1 MTQRHNT
8 GWLKVCSQSA
18 MGLVLGAVVGTAQA
32 SGTMSGYQDDV
43 ESLDAALGSLVE
55 SYRADTQAGD
65 ELATFKQQWESV
77 EYHEAVE
84 DNAKPLYPLIW
95 QAIGQLENTL
105 DDSAA
110 PSAVEGA
117 ADRVRATLWQGLGA
131 LRLATSKAAGQPQ
144 EGSAESGETPITA
157 IKEALDEALG
167 EYYEGEIDEAKTLV
181 SDAYMQRFEG
191 LEGGLIELD
200 PELVEGLEED
210 FNASLPNA
218 MESGKDEQ
226 VATLVK
232 SMKARL
238 DQSRELLAG
247 QESVEVF

>member
-1 MTQRHNT
+1 MYKRI
-8 GWLKVCSQSA
+8 LSMA
-18 MGLVLGAVVGTAQA
+18 AAGLFAVLLLVPAAAQ
-32 SGTMSGYQDDV
+32 
-43 ESLDAALGSLVE
+43 
-55 SYRADTQAGD
+55 
-65 ELATFKQQWESV
+65 
-77 EYHEAVE
+77 
-84 DNAKPLYPLIW
+84 
-95 QAIGQLENTL
+95 
-105 DDSAA
+105 AA
-110 PSAVEGA
+110 PSGSSMGVEP
-117 ADRVRATLWQGLGA
+117 
-131 LRLATSKAAGQPQ
+131 RLAAL
-144 EGSAESGETPITA
+144 
-157 IKEALDEALG
+157 EALVAELQTRLKQLG
-167 EYYEGEIDEAKTLV
+167 YYEGEIDEAKTLV

-247 QESVEVF
+247 QESVEGF

>member
-1 MTQRHNT
+1 
-8 GWLKVCSQSA
+8 
-18 MGLVLGAVVGTAQA
+18 
-32 SGTMSGYQDDV
+32 
-43 ESLDAALGSLVE
+43 
-55 SYRADTQAGD
+55 
-65 ELATFKQQWESV
+65 
-77 EYHEAVE
+77 
-84 DNAKPLYPLIW
+84 
-95 QAIGQLENTL
+95 
-105 DDSAA
+105 
-110 PSAVEGA
+110 
-117 ADRVRATLWQGLGA
+117 
-131 LRLATSKAAGQPQ
+131 
-144 EGSAESGETPITA
+144 
-157 IKEALDEALG
+157 LG